1 MGKVMRGH
9 ALLVYGWIEML
20 FILMIPACGHEGL
33 HDDISFVVT
42 RCTQQKL
49 FMENKGSGG
58 REQTIAHESL

>member
-20 FILMIPACGHEGL
+20 FILMIPACEGL

-49 FMENKGSGG
+49 FMENEGLGE
-58 REQTIAHESL
+58 RE